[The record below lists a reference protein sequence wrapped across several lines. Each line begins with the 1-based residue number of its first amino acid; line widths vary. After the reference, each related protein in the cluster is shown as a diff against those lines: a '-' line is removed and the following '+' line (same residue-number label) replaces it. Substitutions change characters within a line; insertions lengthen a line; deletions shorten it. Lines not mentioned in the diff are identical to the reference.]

1 MTHLV
6 CDDLTSIVQSFV
18 NQLASSAIARSHYA
32 MVDFGRGN
40 KVIGGH
46 QFQGEIKP
54 TSSAGSAKDLIDI
67 TPMHQKSLTVTNC
80 LLGASNWSSAI
91 FPPKQ

>member
-67 TPMHQKSLTVTNC
+67 TPMHQKSPD
-80 LLGASNWSSAI
+80 SNKLYRADGVEG
-91 FPPKQ
+91 PQEME